1 MPPKVILAI
10 TSGPLEGHKFEFDQ
24 HDTFLFGRRSNCHAR
39 ITDDPRVSRHH
50 FILEANP
57 PDARVRDTGSRNGT
71 IVNGVKYGGRE
82 KHETPA
88 QAALRPY
95 PEVDLKH
102 GDVITVGRTRLL
114 VSVETPPTCNHCGM
128 EVPEEELGAAYQAT
142 ETYLCHTCRTT
153 PIESPPAVRQKAVVC
168 SQCGKDTS
176 AEIGSGRRGEY
187 VCQQCR
193 NRLMDDTNGFRDL
206 LRSAAGKSPTAD
218 KPALDGYT
226 LGEELGR
233 GGMGIVYRAVRDYDR
248 HPVAVKIMLAKIA
261 VEEHARKMFLR
272 EVEIAC
278 RLEHPGLVK
287 IIGHGSVGSAFYSV
301 MELCPGG
308 SLSNL
313 ARRYDRGAP
322 LQIVLPLMMDS
333 LAGLEFAHRKGLVH
347 RDLKPQNILLTG
359 DDEPQAKIADFGLA
373 KSFAQAGLSGMT
385 ATGGV
390 AGTFRFM
397 PREQLT
403 QFKYARPV
411 SDVWSFAA
419 TFYAVLTR
427 CCPREFPEN
436 RDPIDVILNSH
447 AKPIREYRPDI
458 PDAVADVFDRALLTD
473 PSARYQTAGE
483 MRENLA
489 YALR

>member
-1 MPPKVILAI
+1 VL
-10 TSGPLEGHKFEFDQ
+10 
-24 HDTFLFGRRSNCHAR
+24 
-39 ITDDPRVSRHH
+39 
-50 FILEANP
+50 
-57 PDARVRDTGSRNGT
+57 
-71 IVNGVKYGGRE
+71 
-82 KHETPA
+82 
-88 QAALRPY
+88 
-95 PEVDLKH
+95 
-102 GDVITVGRTRLL
+102 
-114 VSVETPPTCNHCGM
+114 
-128 EVPEEELGAAYQAT
+128 
-142 ETYLCHTCRTT
+142 
-153 PIESPPAVRQKAVVC
+153 
-168 SQCGKDTS
+168 
-176 AEIGSGRRGEY
+176 
-187 VCQQCR
+187 
-193 NRLMDDTNGFRDL
+193 
-206 LRSAAGKSPTAD
+206 
-218 KPALDGYT
+218 
-226 LGEELGR
+226 R